1 MLEPVTVIGA
11 GTVVSYQ
18 LLSSARPLRA
28 VSEENDGI
36 IDVPAG
42 PDWPESGVLRAPAA
56 AAIDRERMLSELR
69 SRRARALPLPSGLD
83 VSSGRA
89 RLALRIATGRD
100 LAEAE
105 QTIRRSSYKDTDAKV
120 ARFNRRISLP
130 ISIALIRTPLTA
142 NQLSV
147 ILVAIGLYAAW
158 LFSIGHYWTGVLGGF
173 LSLAAS
179 VLDGCDGEIAR
190 LKYQESAL
198 GCWIETVGDYSYY
211 IAIFIGLAIGAVR
224 QTQWEIFYW
233 FGATALAG
241 MVLTFGLLIYLR
253 SRLTAGQPE
262 RLHAIARARFKSE
275 PTRWSRIIWRIS
287 FVATRAAM
295 PYGIMAF
302 SLVFA
307 LPAIVVL
314 AAIGSNIYW
323 VSLVLKLRHLLADEE
338 AVVT

>member
-1 MLEPVTVIGA
+1 M
-11 GTVVSYQ
+11 
-18 LLSSARPLRA
+18 
-28 VSEENDGI
+28 
-36 IDVPAG
+36 PAG
-42 PDWPESGVLRAPAA
+42 SEWPESGVLRVPAA
-56 AAIDRERMLSELR
+56 VASDRERILGELR
-69 SRRARALPLPSGLD
+69 ERRIRALPLPSGLD
-83 VSSGRA
+83 VSAGRA
-89 RLALRIATGRD
+89 RLALRITTEGE
-100 LAEAE
+100 LQEAE
-105 QTIRRSSYKDTDAKV
+105 QTIRRASYKDTDAKV

-130 ISIALIRTPLTA
+130 ISIALIPTPLTA

-211 IAIFIGLAIGAVR
+211 LAIFVGLTIGAVR
-224 QTQWEIFYW
+224 QTRWEIFYW

-262 RLHAIARARFKSE
+262 RLHAIARARFKTE
-275 PTRWSRIIWRIS
+275 PTRWSRLIWRIS

-302 SLVFA
+302 ALIYA
-307 LPAIVVL
+307 LPGIVVL
-314 AAIGSNIYW
+314 AAIGANIYW
-323 VSLVLKLRHLLADEE
+323 ASLVLKLRHLLADEE
-338 AVVT
+338 AVAA